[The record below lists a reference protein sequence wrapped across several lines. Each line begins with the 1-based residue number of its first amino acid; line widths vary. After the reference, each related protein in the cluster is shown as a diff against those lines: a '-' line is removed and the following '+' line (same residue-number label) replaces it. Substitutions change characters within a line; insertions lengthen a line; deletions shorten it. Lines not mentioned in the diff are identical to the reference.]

1 MPTSTRKEPGPVAEL
16 TLTDLSSTP
25 KWRVFAGHE
34 DVRPG
39 TSKGSGDNL
48 VWSVSPGEW
57 TVLGDQPDGVV
68 DLTHVRSMFRLTGA
82 DPAHL
87 INRLCAL
94 DLSADMFPSGAA
106 ARSLVAGV
114 ATEIVRDDLDGAPSY
129 LLLPSSSFK
138 TYMLEVVRDAGAE
151 LGLV

>member
-1 MPTSTRKEPGPVAEL
+1 
-16 TLTDLSSTP
+16 
-25 KWRVFAGHE
+25 
-34 DVRPG
+34 
-39 TSKGSGDNL
+39 
-48 VWSVSPGEW
+48 
-57 TVLGDQPDGVV
+57 
-68 DLTHVRSMFRLTGA
+68 MFRLTGA
-82 DPAHL
+82 DAAHL

-94 DLSADMFPSGAA
+94 DLSADIFPSGAA

-138 TYMLEVVRDAGAE
+138 TYLLEVVRDAGAE

>member
-1 MPTSTRKEPGPVAEL
+1 VAEL
-16 TLTDLSSTP
+16 SLTDLSSTP

-34 DVRPG
+34 EVRPG
-39 TSKGSGDNL
+39 TSKGSGDHL

-57 TVLGDQPDGVV
+57 TVLGDQPDEAV

-82 DPAHL
+82 EAPDL
-87 INRLCAL
+87 IGRVCAL
-94 DLSADMFPSGAA
+94 DLSADMFPNGAA
-106 ARSLVAGV
+106 ARSLVAGA
-114 ATEIVRDDLDGAPSY
+114 ATEIVRDDLDGLPSY

-151 LGLV
+151 FGMV

>member
-1 MPTSTRKEPGPVAEL
+1 MAEL

-57 TVLGDQPDGVV
+57 TVLGDQPDGAV